1 MIDPSECFAGP
12 ISAAQGLTLVLPRA
26 QYERACLIVPKEEKS
41 VCVCLEDFSRVGR
54 FFAFECDSNDNWQ
67 GLLIPDVRIELDE
80 TSLHDSDGWRAPRGS
95 MARTQGEL
103 TLAVEFDGQFQTRT
117 TSVSIMDGLP
127 PCSPQQTACFVKWQV
142 VLGNGD
148 DMRVLWKVDV
158 TPVAT

>member
-12 ISAAQGLTLVLPRA
+12 ISAAQGLTLVLPRT
-26 QYERACLIVPKEEKS
+26 QYERACLIVSKEEKP
-41 VCVCLEDFSRVGR
+41 VCVCLEQFSNVGP
-54 FFAFECDSNDNWQ
+54 FFAFECDDNDNWR

-80 TSLHDSDGWRAPRGS
+80 TSLHDSDGWRSPRGA

-103 TLAVEFDGQFQTRT
+103 MLAVEFGGQFQTRT
-117 TSVSIMDGLP
+117 AGVTILDGLP
-127 PCSPQQTACFVKWQV
+127 LCSPHQAACFMKWQV

-148 DMRVLWKVDV
+148 NKRVLWKVDV